1 VLRLKPCQKGRKSER
16 TGVKVMIHK
25 TGICQRRH
33 IPVFMNLL
41 KIAVTIHS
49 RNAHLRLDKLSLLLD
64 FAHREAILNGKIRY
78 FHRQN
83 GCE

>member
-1 VLRLKPCQKGRKSER
+1 MTEF
-16 TGVKVMIHK
+16 VKNRYYSQPK
-25 TGICQRRH
+25 CAFT
-33 IPVFMNLL
+33 
-41 KIAVTIHS
+41 
-49 RNAHLRLDKLSLLLD
+49 AHLRLDKLSLLLD